1 MCEANAYFIEDEKEQ
16 LIMQSVDVVQ
26 PGDNNTW
33 RLVNIFG
40 DQKDIRARIKRMRLV
55 EHKILFEAIDD

>member
-1 MCEANAYFIEDEKEQ
+1 MCEADAYLIKEEKEQ

-26 PGDNNTW
+26 PGDDNTW

-40 DQKDIRARIKRMRLV
+40 DQKDIRARIKKMRLV
-55 EHKILFEAIDD
+55 DHKILFEAIDD

>member
-1 MCEANAYFIEDEKEQ
+1 MCEANAYFIKDEKEQ

-26 PGDNNTW
+26 PGDDNTW

-40 DQKDIRARIKRMRLV
+40 DQKDIRARIKKMRLV
-55 EHKILFEAIDD
+55 EHKILFEAIDG

>member
-26 PGDNNTW
+26 PGDDNTW

-40 DQKDIRARIKRMRLV
+40 DQKDIRARIKKMQLV
-55 EHKILFEAIDD
+55 EHKILFEAIAD

>member
-1 MCEANAYFIEDEKEQ
+1 MCEANAYFIKDEKEQ
-16 LIMQSVDVVQ
+16 LILESVDVVQ
-26 PGDNNTW
+26 PGDDNTW

-40 DQKDIRARIKRMRLV
+40 DQKEIRARIKKMRLV